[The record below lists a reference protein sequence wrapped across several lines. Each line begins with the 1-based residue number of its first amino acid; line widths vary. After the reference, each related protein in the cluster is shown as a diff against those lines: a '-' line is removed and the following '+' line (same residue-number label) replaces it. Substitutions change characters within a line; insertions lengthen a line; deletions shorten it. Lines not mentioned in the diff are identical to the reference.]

1 MIRCLLYA
9 ILSLATNGCSS
20 TAIHATASTAME
32 RCARTRSVEVVSGA
46 VGQDSRVS
54 VLCAAEGGPL

>member
-20 TAIHATASTAME
+20 TASTAME

-46 VGQDSRVS
+46 VGRDSRVS
-54 VLCAAEGGPL
+54 VLCAEGGPL

>member
-32 RCARTRSVEVVSGA
+32 RCARTRSVEVSGA
-46 VGQDSRVS
+46 VGRDSRVS
-54 VLCAAEGGPL
+54 VLCAEGGPL